1 MKNIAKYLLLG
12 LGLRI
17 VIALLLPPGYD
28 EAYYL
33 FYGHHLAASY
43 YDHPIMVGIWAWL
56 GWQFPGDSFG
66 LRIPSLISYTIA
78 SGLLALAARKR
89 LTPGSG
95 VWTAI
100 LTGLAPLLLV
110 VGGVMLLPDA
120 PLLLSLSAVV
130 WALAVGLSWGW
141 LGLLLGFLTLSKYQA
156 LPLLFCLFCW
166 ALSQSQTRKRLF
178 SWEGVKAFGGWLFV
192 SGPLWLWNFQN
203 GWISFLFH
211 SARTQG
217 AEGFN
222 FSGSPLFLLTQIL
235 ALFPTIALLMLLG
248 LTPQKPDRYS
258 TFRELLRWLAIP
270 QLLLFL
276 LLAGRMQ
283 VLVSWLVPTWWLLVP
298 LAAER
303 LAQAQANG
311 AKWLKPWIWFTA
323 LLPPVLMLIAAS
335 HVRYGIGSALL
346 PNKLDTSKELFPP
359 ARLRQALQNNPALW
373 EKLKAAK
380 LLVGQRYYEP
390 GLLALALGG
399 DSKATFT
406 TINKDAR
413 GFAFWRPANG
423 YVGSSGILFRLT
435 EPKQGNKELEIK
447 TQLGPLT
454 PIGIVELPRGGQTAQ
469 RMEFF
474 SFAPIPLLSEGK

>member
-1 MKNIAKYLLLG
+1 
-12 LGLRI
+12 
-17 VIALLLPPGYD
+17 
-28 EAYYL
+28 
-33 FYGHHLAASY
+33 
-43 YDHPIMVGIWAWL
+43 
-56 GWQFPGDSFG
+56 
-66 LRIPSLISYTIA
+66 
-78 SGLLALAARKR
+78 
-89 LTPGSG
+89 
-95 VWTAI
+95 
-100 LTGLAPLLLV
+100 
-110 VGGVMLLPDA
+110 
-120 PLLLSLSAVV
+120 
-130 WALAVGLSWGW
+130 
-141 LGLLLGFLTLSKYQA
+141 
-156 LPLLFCLFCW
+156 
-166 ALSQSQTRKRLF
+166 
-178 SWEGVKAFGGWLFV
+178 
-192 SGPLWLWNFQN
+192 
-203 GWISFLFH
+203 
-211 SARTQG
+211 
-217 AEGFN
+217 
-222 FSGSPLFLLTQIL
+222 
-235 ALFPTIALLMLLG
+235 
-248 LTPQKPDRYS
+248 
-258 TFRELLRWLAIP
+258 
-270 QLLLFL
+270 LLLFL

-335 HVRYGIGSALL
+335 HVRFGIGSALL

-435 EPKQGNKELEIK
+435 EPKQGNKELEIRK
-447 TQLGPLT
+447 QLGHLT

-469 RMEFF
+469 RMEFY

>member
-1 MKNIAKYLLLG
+1 MKTIAKYLLLG

-100 LTGLAPLLLV
+100 LTGLSPLLLV

-130 WALAVGLSWGW
+130 WALAVGISWGW

-156 LPLLFCLFCW
+156 LPLLLCLLCW

-178 SWEGVKAFGGWLFV
+178 SWEGLQAFGGWLVV
-192 SGPLWLWNFQN
+192 SSPLWLWNLQN

-222 FSGSPLFLLTQIL
+222 FSDPPV
-235 ALFPTIALLMLLG
+235 A
-248 LTPQKPDRYS
+248 
-258 TFRELLRWLAIP
+258 W
-270 QLLLFL
+270 QLLVFPIGQGYFAK
-276 LLAGRMQ
+276 LASGEPGGIILSRCLIC
-283 VLVSWLVPTWWLLVP
+283 LVAMHCRSQNAHGLRQPTSA
-298 LAAER
+298 LAA
-303 LAQAQANG
+303 A
-311 AKWLKPWIWFTA
+311 
-323 LLPPVLMLIAAS
+323 ML
-335 HVRYGIGSALL
+335 
-346 PNKLDTSKELFPP
+346 
-359 ARLRQALQNNPALW
+359 
-373 EKLKAAK
+373 
-380 LLVGQRYYEP
+380 
-390 GLLALALGG
+390 
-399 DSKATFT
+399 
-406 TINKDAR
+406 
-413 GFAFWRPANG
+413 
-423 YVGSSGILFRLT
+423 
-435 EPKQGNKELEIK
+435 
-447 TQLGPLT
+447 
-454 PIGIVELPRGGQTAQ
+454 
-469 RMEFF
+469 
-474 SFAPIPLLSEGK
+474 